1 MSFFS
6 NLLPVPQSVFAIIIC
21 GICAVRRCA
30 EGTMTPRM
38 LQEDQWQTVYRVA
51 EVCSLPLWYPAR
63 TVEQLNG
70 VAFFIC
76 WA

>member
-1 MSFFS
+1 
-6 NLLPVPQSVFAIIIC
+6 
-21 GICAVRRCA
+21 
-30 EGTMTPRM
+30 MTPRM

-51 EVCSLPLWYPAR
+51 EVCSLPLWYSAR
-63 TVEQLNG
+63 TVEQLYG